1 MKRSLRSRFIQ
12 HMMIRRRP
20 SGSQEGY
27 VLITTLAGMLLCILI
42 ISSLLAVT
50 LSTMSIEE
58 SGRTREKQNR
68 AAEGA
73 VDVAINQIRNSASIA
88 GSDLPQYKT
97 SGDVGYDPT
106 KKSNEQLPKAV
117 GDAGYDK
124 ARDPAVN
131 PKLANS
137 ACDPVYNLV
146 NVEGT
151 PVRIYC
157 YNEGLSQYDSL
168 GNQIAGVPQDDGGVA
183 LRLVGDEYK
192 GDPNPASDP
201 IGATGDKARLWKTQ
215 FPFAGAMQSFSQAE
229 VDATKGQLVYT
240 GATPLKITGG
250 VEVKNQIAAVTDAG
264 RPGPALLVDGFSAQG
279 GPGMFDPETGTKG
292 CGIAEPS
299 DLFNASRADVQAN
312 SIYSAPDSSL
322 LCSNSQL
329 SVMGAGGLPPGNGD
343 WNNGRVQSTKYFDW
357 DGYNGRFKSDNS
369 GNYDVLNPDCNAYNL
384 NGVGVVSLP
393 AGSYNAK
400 TTKILNQWF
409 GGGCPNT
416 TFYFESGDYW
426 FDVDDPSLAETDP
439 KKHSLVFSDYTDNW
453 VFGKRNWAGARPMN
467 SEFPNKACVR
477 TAPSPTSPDG
487 SSGVSITLSSRTG
500 LNHTGGRVA
509 ICGPI
514 VKQQLATDPVPTQT
528 TAIWQRPATSLG
540 ARLLPDTWSSVTTAP
555 AFAGVADAP
564 RIADRSSLKVTQDV
578 SAACWDSGTCL
589 FEKTFR
595 LAGMGMR
602 AVDGADPGPGLL
614 GSAWVDLTADADFA
628 NNPANN
634 LAYTKFA
641 VSMSDGHTCT
651 MRFGTADNALASR
664 LTDNYATTSYD
675 LLYDPVAGTSDG
687 IDGDCD
693 TVMTTANGV
702 GREDLRNAT
711 IDVTV
716 GLNPPKLSNTIA
728 SNFVRGIVNFAL
740 FWRNLFTNPDITFD
754 QFFAQLCPPA
764 VSFFRLFGRTYAC
777 DNRPAGVSYSVDAV
791 AVRLGWTPSFDTP
804 TTNINGLTAT
814 FANPSFGSKEAVPKY
829 TTVATSTATSGFTTA
844 KLTYNLKDPNLLDGF
859 LPVRSLTLTA
869 KMRKPATANAG
880 DKVDFTLITHSG
892 LWCTVSV
899 PFSSF
904 TSDVESSFTL
914 DPTTGTTCRTGPAG
928 AFVNAMEI
936 GELVSHQD
944 TPCDPC
950 LAANSNV
957 VTSLQALVS
966 LANTGTTTRTF
977 ELDYATLQATAGDKD
992 SLGNTV
998 GYPRP
1003 KDPFTVTWNPLT
1015 ENKTYSNPA
1024 VGIPSARTGDAS
1036 FNVFGSVSV
1045 PNQDVRVIWNWNNA
1059 VDPPDDPGK
1068 PIAAGPTG
1076 FAIFNGGSV
1085 TSDKCSPT
1093 VAEFCRPGLVASALG
1108 SWTTGTWPTNPTV
1121 TQQPD
1126 ALASSGATRFPF
1138 RSARIVACVL
1148 DEKGNTDPADDE
1160 LFPRLDAKVLI
1171 ADKQG
1176 NAVTT
1181 GSKVSVI
1188 DWKILKSG
1196 TWKYGA
1202 GAANDPCNIYA

>member
-1 MKRSLRSRFIQ
+1 MKRSLRSKFIQ
-12 HMMIRRRP
+12 HMMIHRRP

-27 VLITTLAGMLLCILI
+27 VLITALAGMLLCIII

-88 GSDLPQYKT
+88 ASDLPQYKT

-106 KKSNEQLPKAV
+106 KKSNEQLPKV
-117 GDAGYDK
+117 FGDAGYDK
-124 ARDPAVN
+124 ARDPVVN
-131 PKLANS
+131 PRLANA

-146 NVEGT
+146 NIEGT

-157 YNEGLSQYDSL
+157 YNDGLSQYDSL

-201 IGATGDKARLWKTQ
+201 LSATGDKARLWKTQ
-215 FPFAGAMQSFSQAE
+215 FPFGGAMQGFSQAE
-229 VDATKGQLVYT
+229 VDSTKGQLVYT
-240 GATPLKITGG
+240 GATPLKVTGG
-250 VEVKNQIAAVTDAG
+250 VEVKNQIAAVTEAG
-264 RPGPALLVDGFSAQG
+264 RTGPALLVDGFAAQG

-299 DLFNASRADVQAN
+299 DSLNALRADVQAN
-312 SIYSAPDSSL
+312 SIYSAPDNSL
-322 LCSNSQL
+322 ICGNPEL
-329 SVMGAGGLPPGNGD
+329 SVMGAGGMPSPSGD
-343 WNNGRVQSTKYFDW
+343 WNNARVQSSKYQDW
-357 DGYNGRFKSDNS
+357 DGFNGKFRQDNS
-369 GNYDVLNPDCNAYNL
+369 GLYDVLNTDCERFNI
-384 NGVGVVSLP
+384 GSGIISIP
-393 AGSYNAK
+393 AGSYDSKA
-400 TTKILNQWF
+400 TKILNQWF
-409 GGGCPNT
+409 GGGCPNR
-416 TFYFESGDYW
+416 TFYFEGGDYW
-426 FDVDDPSLAETDP
+426 FDVDDPSLPETDP
-439 KKHSLVFSDYTDNW
+439 KKHSLVFGSYENNW

-477 TAPSPTSPDG
+477 TAPSPSSPDG
-487 SSGVSITLSSRTG
+487 SSGVSITLSARTG
-500 LNHTGGRVA
+500 LNHSAGRVA

-514 VKQQLATDPVPTQT
+514 LKQQVATDPVPTQT

-555 AFAGVADAP
+555 AFAGVSDAP
-564 RIADRSSLKVTQDV
+564 RLADRNSLKVTQDV

-595 LAGMGMR
+595 LAGMGIR
-602 AVDGADPGPGLL
+602 ALDGADPGPGLL
-614 GSAWVDLTADADFA
+614 GSAWIDLTADADFA

-641 VSMSDGHTCT
+641 LALSDGKTCN
-651 MRFGTADNALASR
+651 MRFGTANNALASR
-664 LTDNYATTSYD
+664 LTDNYATTSYN
-675 LLYDPVAGTSDG
+675 LLDDPVAGTSDG

-693 TVMTTANGV
+693 TVMTAANGV

-716 GLNPPKLSNTIA
+716 GLNPPKLTNTIA
-728 SNFVRGIVNFAL
+728 STFVRGVVNFAL
-740 FWRNLFTNPDITFD
+740 FWRNLFTNPDISFD

-764 VSFFRLFGRTYAC
+764 VSFFRLFGRSYAC
-777 DNRPAGVSYSVDAV
+777 DDRPVGVSYSVDAV

-804 TTNINGLTAT
+804 TNEPSGLNANFT
-814 FANPSFGSKEAVPKY
+814 NPSLGAKEAVPQY
-829 TTVATSTATSGFTTA
+829 ATLTSSAISTGTSVG
-844 KLTYNLKDPNLLDGF
+844 KLQYRLKDPNLLDGF

-869 KMRKPATANAG
+869 KIKKPATANAN
-880 DKVDFTLITHSG
+880 DKVDFTLLTHSG
-892 LWCTVSV
+892 LQCTVSV

-904 TSDVESSFTL
+904 ADDVETSFTL
-914 DPTTGTTCRTGPAG
+914 NPTSGTTCRIGASG

-944 TPCDPC
+944 SPCNPC
-950 LAANSNV
+950 LAASNNV
-957 VTSLQALVS
+957 FTSLQALV
-966 LANTGTTTRTF
+966 LMQNTGTTRTF
-977 ELDYATLQATAGDKD
+977 GMDYATLQATAGDTD

-1015 ENKTYSNPA
+1015 ENKTYSNPTA
-1024 VGIPSARTGDAS
+1024 GIPSPRNGDAS
-1036 FNVFGSVSV
+1036 FTVFGSVSV

-1148 DEKGNTDPADDE
+1148 DEKGNTDPTDDE
-1160 LFPRLDAKVLI
+1160 LLPRLDAKVLI

-1202 GAANDPCNIYA
+1202 DAANDPCNIYA

>member
-1 MKRSLRSRFIQ
+1 MKGSVRSRFIRQ
-12 HMMIRRRP
+12 MMLRRRP

-27 VLITTLAGMLLCILI
+27 VLITALAGMLLCIII

-50 LSTMSIEE
+50 LSTMTIEE

-88 GSDLPQYKT
+88 ASDLPQLKT
-97 SGDVGYDPT
+97 SGDVGYDPA
-106 KKSNEQLPKAV
+106 KKSNEQLPKV
-117 GDAGYDK
+117 FGDLGYDK
-124 ARDPAVN
+124 ARDPVVN
-131 PKLANS
+131 PQLANA

-146 NVEGT
+146 NIEGT

-157 YNEGLSQYDSL
+157 YNDGLSQYDSL

-201 IGATGDKARLWKTQ
+201 LTATGDKARLWKAQ
-215 FPFAGAMQSFSQAE
+215 FPFGGAMQGFSQTE
-229 VDATKGQLVYT
+229 VDSTKGQLVYT
-240 GATPLKITGG
+240 GATPLKVTGG
-250 VEVKNQIAAVTDAG
+250 VEVKNQIAAVTEAG
-264 RPGPALLVDGFSAQG
+264 RTGPALLVDGFAAQG

-299 DLFNASRADVQAN
+299 DSLNALRADVQAN

-322 LCSNSQL
+322 ICSNPEL

-343 WNNGRVQSTKYFDW
+343 WNNARVQSTKYQDW
-357 DGYNGRFKSDNS
+357 DGFNGKFRQDNS
-369 GNYDVLNPDCNAYNL
+369 GRYDELSTDCERYNIGG
-384 NGVGVVSLP
+384 GVISLP
-393 AGSYNAK
+393 AGSYDSKA
-400 TTKILNQWF
+400 TKILNQWF
-409 GGGCPNT
+409 GGGCPDR

-439 KKHSLVFSDYTDNW
+439 KKHSLVFGSYNNNW

-477 TAPSPTSPDG
+477 TAPSPASPDG
-487 SSGVSITLSSRTG
+487 SSGVSITLSARTG
-500 LNHTGGRVA
+500 LNHSAGRVA

-514 VKQQLATDPVPTQT
+514 VKQQLATDPLPTQT
-528 TAIWQRPATSLG
+528 TALWQRPATSLG
-540 ARLLPDTWSSVTTAP
+540 ARLLPDTWSSVTTSP

-564 RIADRSSLKVTQDV
+564 RLADRNSLKVTQDV
-578 SAACWDSGTCL
+578 SGSCWDSGTCL

-641 VSMSDGHTCT
+641 LALSDGKTCN
-651 MRFGTADNALASR
+651 MRFGTANNALASR
-664 LTDNYATTSYD
+664 LTDNYATTSYN
-675 LLYDPVAGTSDG
+675 LLDDPIAGTSDG

-716 GLNPPKLSNTIA
+716 GLNPPKLTNTIA
-728 SNFVRGIVNFAL
+728 SSFVRGVVNFAL

-764 VSFFRLFGRTYAC
+764 VSFFRIFGRTYAC
-777 DNRPAGVSYSVDAV
+777 DDRPAGVSYSVDAV

-804 TTNINGLTAT
+804 TNEPNGLSGAFT
-814 FANPSFGSKEAVPKY
+814 NPSRGSKEANPQW
-829 TTVATSTATSGFTTA
+829 TTVSSNAIATGTTTA
-844 KLTYNLKDPNLLDGF
+844 KLNYKLKDSNLLDGF

-880 DKVDFTLITHSG
+880 DRVDFTLVTTSG
-892 LWCTVSV
+892 VWCTVAV

-904 TSDVESSFTL
+904 TSDIEQSFTL
-914 DPTTGTTCRTGPAG
+914 DPSSGTSCRIGASG
-928 AFVNAMEI
+928 AFVNNVEI

-944 TPCDPC
+944 SPCDPC
-950 LAANSNV
+950 LAADANV
-957 VTSLQALVS
+957 SASLQALVTIQ
-966 LANTGTTTRTF
+966 NTGVSRIF
-977 ELDYATLQATAGDKD
+977 ELDYATLQATAGDTNL
-992 SLGNTV
+992 LGDTV

-1015 ENKTYSNPA
+1015 ENKTYSNPTA
-1024 VGIPSARTGDAS
+1024 GIPSPRTGDAT
-1036 FNVFGSVSV
+1036 FTVFGSVSV

-1160 LFPRLDAKVLI
+1160 LFPRLDAKVLV

-1188 DWKILKSG
+1188 DWKILKNG

-1202 GAANDPCNIYA
+1202 GAAADPCNIYG